1 MLGKL
6 AASLTLAVLVATLWA
21 AGPAA
26 GRAGA
31 APVLV
36 GAGDI
41 ASCRSTGDEATAD
54 LLAGIRGTVATFGD
68 NAYPRGTDADFAECY
83 APSWGKFKARTM
95 PSPGNHEY
103 ETAGA
108 SGYFGYFGRAAGN
121 PGEGYYSYDLGSWH
135 VISLNSNCS
144 YVGGC
149 GPGSPEE
156 QWLKAD
162 LAAHSNACTL
172 AYWHHPRFSSGLH
185 GDTSSVAAFW
195 DDLYQAGAE
204 VVLNGHD
211 HVYEHFVPLNP
222 SGQTDPAQGISQFTV
237 GTGGAELTEFA
248 GDNSLSDV
256 QIAGANGVL
265 VMELH
270 RDGYNWQFVT
280 TPNGET
286 ADKGSAS
293 CHDAPSELPTDTTG
307 TTTAGTTGTTDTS
320 TTGTTGT
327 TSSTST
333 TSTTAGATLGTTT
346 GTSTTGTTGTTIGT
360 TTGTTTTG
368 TTTGTTTTTTGDA
381 GDQQNVTLCHNGTET
396 ILVDVSAQATHLGHG
411 DSLGACEQTTDAC
424 TTGTTGTTAATIPGT
439 TGTTGTTSTTGTTD
453 TTGTTTTGTTST
465 TTATTDTCTTGTTTT
480 TGTSTTGTT
489 SSTSTTSTRS
499 TTGTTD
505 TTTGTTTGTTGAST
519 GTTTDGTTGAS
530 TGDTTGANTGDTS
543 GASTAGSATS
553 GDSTL
558 PKKDVIRDTIPEGQ
572 QLPNTGGLSFL
583 VPAAAVLALLI
594 NGAAIGLFY
603 VRRR

>member
-1 MLGKL
+1 MSRSYATHVRAKEGRAMLGKL

-36 GAGDI
+36 GAGHI

-185 GDTSSVAAFW
+185 GDTSSVATFW

-222 SGQTDPAQGISQFTV
+222 SGQTDPAQGISQVTV

-307 TTTAGTTGTTDTS
+307 TTTAGTTTTTD
-320 TTGTTGT
+320 
-327 TSSTST
+327 
-333 TSTTAGATLGTTT
+333 
-346 GTSTTGTTGTTIGT
+346 TSTTGTTGTTIGT

-499 TTGTTD
+499 TTGTPDTTT
-505 TTTGTTTGTTGAST
+505 TTTGTTAGTTGAST